1 MEAAVAERLAPPAPA
16 AGYRIRPF
24 APGDE
29 RHWARIETSVGE
41 FSEEAAARAYFERV
55 YLARSRPA
63 VPLRRHGTGR
73 TRRNGDDMGGRG
85 GIAASATTPMGGRRT
100 RPPGT
105 GSGTCDRHGGG
116 ATGRTTRPRRSD
128 PAAYADMEPPGAAA
142 LPQPRIP
149 LLPHADDRH
158 AEQGGD
164 GHEALPQRI
173 RRGDGGIAPH
183 GRPRRD
189 RRMAPHGVPVIGR
202 IGYSSGV
209 SM

>member
-1 MEAAVAERLAPPAPA
+1 MYHLCTTATYPAIYHKRKILDIRLN
-16 AGYRIRPF
+16 IKDF
-24 APGDE
+24 S
-29 RHWARIETSVGE
+29 SVGVTG
-41 FSEEAAARAYFERV
+41 FE
-55 YLARSRPA
+55 PA
-63 VPLRRHGTGR
+63 T
-73 TRRNGDDMGGRG
+73 
-85 GIAASATTPMGGRRT
+85 T